1 MNMKLF
7 NDLFEWSKLGR
18 RSVKI
23 EMEYGYIKIY
33 CWDSDLMAGQYIK
46 ESLDE
51 LNLIEQAIKN
61 REKQLEKLKQLKE
74 GLNG

>member
-7 NDLFEWSKLGR
+7 NDLFEWSKQGR

-23 EMEYGYIKIY
+23 EMEYGHIRIH
-33 CWDSDLMAGQYIK
+33 CWDSDLMAGQFIK
-46 ESLDE
+46 ESIDE
-51 LNLIEQAIKN
+51 LNLIDQAIKDK
-61 REKQLEKLKQLKE
+61 EEQLEKLKQLKE